1 MKFERKDLA
10 TKKFDELNIFLTE
23 KINENPL
30 NTAKIILNTALKLRQ
45 PSDSYSENILFLK
58 DLANFATL
66 HKSNIKIL
74 ELCINAIGEFG
85 GASKDLTCKLF
96 CYDFLKSFKNNGNKK
111 IEYVANLLIMSV
123 YPELLMQEPNYFKDA
138 IYTSS
143 LPPRKHTIDIFS
155 IFISTQ
161 INKIE
166 EENLSI
172 SVDIFERYS
181 KSARHIFDK
190 YKYQKLA
197 ETLSKYIKGKI
208 TLKSSEMNSI
218 AIDYAI
224 KQTRKMKQF

>member
-1 MKFERKDLA
+1 MKFEREDLA

-30 NTAKIILNTALKLRQ
+30 NTTKIILNTALKLRQ

-111 IEYVANLLIMSV
+111 NRICCKSINYVYI
-123 YPELLMQEPNYFKDA
+123 PR
-138 IYTSS
+138 TS
-143 LPPRKHTIDIFS
+143 
-155 IFISTQ
+155 
-161 INKIE
+161 
-166 EENLSI
+166 
-172 SVDIFERYS
+172 Y
-181 KSARHIFDK
+181 AR
-190 YKYQKLA
+190 
-197 ETLSKYIKGKI
+197 T
-208 TLKSSEMNSI
+208 
-218 AIDYAI
+218 
-224 KQTRKMKQF
+224 

>member
-111 IEYVANLLIMSV
+111 IEYVANLLIMSI

-166 EENLSI
+166 E
-172 SVDIFERYS
+172 
-181 KSARHIFDK
+181 
-190 YKYQKLA
+190 
-197 ETLSKYIKGKI
+197 
-208 TLKSSEMNSI
+208 
-218 AIDYAI
+218 
-224 KQTRKMKQF
+224 